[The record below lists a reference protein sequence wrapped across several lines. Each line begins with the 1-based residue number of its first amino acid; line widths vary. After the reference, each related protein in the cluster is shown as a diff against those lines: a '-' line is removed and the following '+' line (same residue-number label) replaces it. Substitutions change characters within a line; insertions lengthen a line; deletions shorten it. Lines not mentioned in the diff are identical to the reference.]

1 MLKPIINDIVD
12 NKEYPKGCI
21 IFCRTYDSTF
31 EVFQM
36 LVSEL
41 NKKDSLYIA
50 GENIPKELIS

>member
-36 LVSEL
+36 LASEL
-41 NKKDSLYIA
+41 NKKDIA
-50 GENIPKELIS
+50 GENIPKKMKN